1 MARFYTN
8 ENFALQVVVGLRRLG
23 HDVVTSL
30 EAGNANTGVPYYE
43 VLQFAASHNRILL
56 TYNRRDFLRRHHR
69 CTVEHAGMLI
79 CSFDPDFD
87 RQAKRIHDAIQAKP
101 DLAGMLIRINLPG

>member
-1 MARFYTN
+1 MAQFYTN

-30 EAGNANTGVPYYE
+30 EAANANTGVPDDE

-56 TYNRRDFLRRHHR
+56 TYNRRDFLRLHHH
-69 CTVEHAGMLI
+69 CNGEHAGMVI
-79 CSFDPDFD
+79 CSFDPNFV
-87 RQAKRIHDAIQAKP
+87 RQARRIHDAIQAMP
-101 DLAGMLIRINLPG
+101 DLAGVLIRINLPS